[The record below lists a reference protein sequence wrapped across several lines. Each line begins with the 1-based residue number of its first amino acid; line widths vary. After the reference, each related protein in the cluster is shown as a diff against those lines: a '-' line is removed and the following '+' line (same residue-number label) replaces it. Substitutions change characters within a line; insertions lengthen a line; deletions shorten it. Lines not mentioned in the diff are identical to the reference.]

1 MGAPAPLLPLH
12 GEAENK
18 LFSRLV
24 RTTRSDL
31 DMDKM
36 AIEWCK
42 YVDGVE
48 IFPKLPAYLRKHLAV
63 YKKNQRNRQSTQS
76 GEVVLAQIN
85 AATLS
90 SLLAS
95 TGNPA
100 SLLIIRPASITSVL
114 PMVDNNNSIGF

>member
-1 MGAPAPLLPLH
+1 
-12 GEAENK
+12 
-18 LFSRLV
+18 
-24 RTTRSDL
+24 
-31 DMDKM
+31 
-36 AIEWCK
+36 
-42 YVDGVE
+42 
-48 IFPKLPAYLRKHLAV
+48 V